1 MPLFSPMRLLLLFA
15 ALLAPLALFA
25 VSKDST
31 IYITAPEGKV
41 FGTLTLPSA
50 HTPVPLAIIIAGSGP
65 TDRNG
70 NQRNMKNNSLL
81 ALGDSLA
88 QKGVASLRYDKRGVG
103 DSKEA
108 ASDESKLRF
117 DDYIDDAENW
127 VRKFQHDKRFSDIF
141 IIGHSEGALVGLIA
155 AEKVK
160 VAGYV
165 SLAGVAVPVDSII
178 YKQIK
183 ALAPPNSGMPDS
195 MKMLLQTLRSKGS
208 IDSVPHGI
216 YQGFFRKSVQPY
228 LLSWMHYDPSLEIKK
243 LNIPVLII
251 QGSTDIQVDTTNA
264 YALKAARPSARL
276 IIIPGMN
283 HVLKNVGRDPG
294 DNKLSYMDPGFLL
307 NKELTP
313 SIVSFIHN
321 AMRQSK

>member
-1 MPLFSPMRLLLLFA
+1 MRFPLLLVALLFPLSLFA
-15 ALLAPLALFA
+15 L
-25 VSKDST
+25 SKDST
-31 IYITAPEGKV
+31 VFITAPEGKV
-41 FGTLTLPSA
+41 FGTLTLPTGHA
-50 HTPVPLAIIIAGSGP
+50 TVPLAIIIAGSGP

-70 NQRNMKNNSLL
+70 NQLKLKNNSLL

-88 QKGVASLRYDKRGVG
+88 QSGVASLRYDKRGVAA
-103 DSKEA
+103 SKDA

-117 DDYIDDAENW
+117 DDYISDAEAW
-127 VRKFQHDKRFSDIF
+127 VRKYQHDKRFSQIF
-141 IIGHSEGALVGLIA
+141 IIGHSEGALVGLLA
-155 AEKVK
+155 AEKVN

-183 ALAPPNSGMPDS
+183 ALAAPNSGMPDS
-195 MKMLLQTLRSKGS
+195 MRMLMQTLRSKGS

-228 LLSWMHYDPSLEIKK
+228 LLSWMRYDPSVEIKK
-243 LNIPVLII
+243 LKIPVLII
-251 QGSTDIQVDTTNA
+251 QGSTDIQVDTSNA
-264 YALKAARPSARL
+264 YALKAAWPSARL
-276 IIIPGMN
+276 VIIPGMN

-294 DNKLSYMDPGFLL
+294 DNQLSYMDPGFLM

-313 SIVSFIHN
+313 AIVSFIRS
-321 AMRQSK
+321 AGQKQKR